1 MIWRLSLEVFR
12 KIKNKKKKKRNTIIL
27 KYQTV
32 LEEKNKLNEKII
44 NLQEEI
50 IALQKINQKQKEEL
64 LVYKEQEMD
73 KLREK
78 IRKLGEKK

>member
-1 MIWRLSLEVFR
+1 MFR